1 MCVCE
6 WPRLALLLIKYPLDY
21 EDLSAGEQV
30 PFIFAHTLSPYPVHK
45 SCSINACPTL
55 FPGLSPPTPAA
66 LLELGSPRGS
76 KRKGRAGQPCG
87 RYLTRLA
94 QGPGH
99 RQLWYTR
106 WTTVSEPF
114 CTWQDTVRVTV

>member
-1 MCVCE
+1 M
-6 WPRLALLLIKYPLDY
+6 ILDAWAWY
-21 EDLSAGEQV
+21 TGTTQRDG
-30 PFIFAHTLSPYPVHK
+30 TLQY
-45 SCSINACPTL
+45 CINACPTL
-55 FPGLSPPTPAA
+55 FPGISPPTAAA

-76 KRKGRAGQPCG
+76 VRKGRAGQPCG

-106 WTTVSEPF
+106 CTTVSEPF